1 VAATGRQ
8 TNGPGNGAWFNSYWW
23 IPIVGPLIGGVI
35 GILIYD
41 LFISDVLIAR
51 AGMGPVPEATYVDDV
66 PPVAP
71 ERTAPAQATTTCLPW
86 PEDDDRNT
94 EIWRPA
100 AGDEGQ
106 DQNQSRHGCGG
117 WEEFSVEPC

>member
-1 VAATGRQ
+1 MPV
-8 TNGPGNGAWFNSYWW
+8 NGAWFSSYWW

-66 PPVAP
+66 PPGPGEP
-71 ERTAPAQATTTCLPW
+71 EGTAPRTGDDGLP
-86 PEDDDRNT
+86 PVAGGR
-94 EIWRPA
+94 RP
-100 AGDEGQ
+100 Q
-106 DQNQSRHGCGG
+106 HS
-117 WEEFSVEPC
+117 

>member
-1 VAATGRQ
+1 M
-8 TNGPGNGAWFNSYWW
+8 PGNGATFSNYWW

-66 PPVAP
+66 PLVPGEHEGTAPRAGDAVKPPVAGG
-71 ERTAPAQATTTCLPW
+71 R
-86 PEDDDRNT
+86 
-94 EIWRPA
+94 RPQHA
-100 AGDEGQ
+100 
-106 DQNQSRHGCGG
+106 
-117 WEEFSVEPC
+117 